1 VPSDFRLLTASSVLQ
16 PNNLKPPTKLTLM
29 SEGAQ
34 RKRKK
39 FFHSPKKP
47 WKFNAREKD
56 CGEASA
62 L

>member
-1 VPSDFRLLTASSVLQ
+1 MVRREKGKD
-16 PNNLKPPTKLTLM
+16 
-29 SEGAQ
+29 
-34 RKRKK
+34 

-56 CGEASA
+56 SGEASV